1 MGDMP
6 PPPPPGAF
14 SRPAARPRASIPPSE
29 RADDAVMLTNDEA
42 STSKL
47 ACVERGYLRDDFVH
61 RFARRGRKYPPLIN
75 RGYYARVTA
84 MRRVLDAFLAV
95 TLTDDPADASKRAR
109 RQIVSLG
116 AGFDTTWFRL
126 RAEGREPARY
136 IEVDHAPVVAKKVTI
151 VNEADDMRALCV
163 GGAGLA
169 PLERPAESIVRDD
182 APSTSDSAA
191 SFGDAGGYRVVAAD
205 LRDVPSLDAA
215 VRAAGFDPTLPT
227 LVFSECCLVY
237 LPTAAAAAVVRWAAE
252 ACSSSP
258 ASAYALYDPMRPDDA
273 FGRQMLLNLEA
284 RGCPLL
290 GIRGG
295 ADPDGHVARFR
306 ACGWTRAGCV
316 DMNDAH
322 AAAARADPEGTR
334 RAERTEM
341 LDELEEWRLIQA
353 HYCVAWGTSGTGSDA
368 DALHEA
374 VRALWR

>member
-1 MGDMP
+1 M
-6 PPPPPGAF
+6 
-14 SRPAARPRASIPPSE
+14 
-29 RADDAVMLTNDEA
+29 
-42 STSKL
+42 
-47 ACVERGYLRDDFVH
+47 
-61 RFARRGRKYPPLIN
+61 
-75 RGYYARVTA
+75 A
-84 MRRVLDAFLAV
+84 MRRVIDAFLAV

-136 IEVDHAPVVAKKVTI
+136 IEVDHAPIVAKKAAI
-151 VNEADDMRALCV
+151 VNDADDMRALCV

-182 APSTSDSAA
+182 ARPRPTPPRHLATRRIPRRRRRPPRRSVPRRRRARRGFRPDPPHPRLLRVLPGVPPDRRRRRRRSV
-191 SFGDAGGYRVVAAD
+191 GG
-205 LRDVPSLDAA
+205 
-215 VRAAGFDPTLPT
+215 GG
-227 LVFSECCLVY
+227 VF
-237 LPTAAAAAVVRWAAE
+237 A
-252 ACSSSP
+252 SP
-258 ASAYALYDPMRPDDA
+258 ASAHALYDPMRPDDA

-290 GIRGG
+290 GIRGVPTRT
-295 ADPDGHVARFR
+295 ATWRVFARAVDPR
-306 ACGWTRAGCV
+306 GCV

-322 AAAARADPEGTR
+322 AAATRADPEGTR

-368 DALHEA
+368 VALHEA